1 MIWVDL
7 GIVVVLTGMA
17 IIGFRRGLVRQIVEL
32 VGLVLGLFLGLY
44 LTAGLV
50 EDYGGPLQNYRMTQP
65 IVFMIIVGIS
75 IAISNVAGRI
85 ADEVVQ
91 VSFFGWFDQVGGA
104 LAGTIKGAL
113 WLSILITV
121 ALHVGLGTELEN
133 HLEDS
138 ALIGPITGLLP
149 AAFDVVQAYAQ
160 DVPLRVPFDSAIR

>member
-7 GIVVVLTGMA
+7 GIVVMLTGMA
-17 IIGFRRGLVRQIVEL
+17 IIGFRRGLVRQLVEL

-50 EDYGGPLQNYRMTQP
+50 EDYGGPLQNYRVTQP
-65 IVFMIIVGIS
+65 IVFMVIVAIS
-75 IAISNVAGRI
+75 IAISNVAGRV
-85 ADEVVQ
+85 ADGVVQ

-104 LAGTIKGAL
+104 LAGTLKGAL

-121 ALHVGLGTELEN
+121 AMHVGMGTKVNN

-138 ALIGPITGLLP
+138 ALVKPIAGLLP
-149 AAFDVVQAYAQ
+149 AAFDMVQAYAR
-160 DVPLRVPFDSAIR
+160 DVPLRVPFDSAVR

>member
-7 GIVVVLTGMA
+7 GIVVILTGMA
-17 IIGFRRGLVRQIVEL
+17 IVGFRRGLVRQIVEL

-50 EDYGGPLQNYRMTQP
+50 EDYAGPLQNYRVTQP
-65 IVFMIIVGIS
+65 VVFMLIVGIS
-75 IAISNVAGRI
+75 IAVSNVAGRI

-133 HLEDS
+133 QLEDS
-138 ALIGPITGLLP
+138 ALIKPIAGLLP
-149 AAFDVVQAYAQ
+149 AAFDMVQAYAQ